1 VPGRLA
7 GVDHVARPRNRYG
20 VSLSSTQKRCNWAM
34 YPDADR
40 SMRSSGLA
48 RSRSLQ
54 TYSLES
60 APGDT
65 GPAGAPRRGNDLADT
80 DSDTWRPG
88 VEYFDVGCGVERR
101 RVSIERSA
109 TFKMEPPQLGRSS
122 RSRGVCFICQHVSYI
137 YFERYPFQQTLFR
150 DQA

>member
-1 VPGRLA
+1 
-7 GVDHVARPRNRYG
+7 
-20 VSLSSTQKRCNWAM
+20 
-34 YPDADR
+34 
-40 SMRSSGLA
+40 MRSSGLA

-65 GPAGAPRRGNDLADT
+65 GPAGAPRRGVDLADT

-88 VEYFDVGCGVERR
+88 VEYFDGGCGVERR
-101 RVSIERSA
+101 RVSIECSA
-109 TFKMEPPQLGRSS
+109 TFEMEPPQLFGRSS
-122 RSRGVCFICQHVSYI
+122 RARGVCILYASTCPI